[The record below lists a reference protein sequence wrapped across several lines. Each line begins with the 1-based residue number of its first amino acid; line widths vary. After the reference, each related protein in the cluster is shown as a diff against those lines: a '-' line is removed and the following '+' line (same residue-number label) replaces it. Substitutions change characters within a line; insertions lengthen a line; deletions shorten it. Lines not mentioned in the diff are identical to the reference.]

1 MSRQG
6 QERPK
11 RRSADDW
18 QGLLSRF
25 AGSGLSVAD
34 FCAREGVSDTS
45 FHRWRGRLGLAGAGN
60 GAMVTASLPAAAF
73 LDVGGL
79 GEANAPPR
87 LELTLDLDGRLQL
100 RLRCTADVLP

>member
-1 MSRQG
+1 MSRNG
-6 QERPK
+6 QELRL

-34 FCAREGVSDTS
+34 FCAQEGISDTS

-60 GAMVTASLPAAAF
+60 GAMVTASSPAAAF

-79 GEANAPPR
+79 REVTPPH
-87 LELTLDLDGRLQL
+87 GSN
-100 RLRCTADVLP
+100 

>member
-1 MSRQG
+1 MSRKG

-34 FCAREGVSDTS
+34 FYAQEGVSDTS
-45 FHRWRGRLGLAGAGN
+45 FHRWRGRLVWQVPGKGAR
-60 GAMVTASLPAAAF
+60 VTASSPSAAF

-79 GEANAPPR
+79 REVRPPH
-87 LELTLDLDGRLQL
+87 GSN
-100 RLRCTADVLP
+100 